1 MTPVRNRFSP
11 AWLLAAVLVSTG
23 PAYAEQADRQKPM
36 NIEAD
41 ALRFDDAKQTS
52 QFNGNVV
59 VTQGSLIIRSDRMD
73 VSQDAKGEQVG
84 IAYGSAGKRAFFR
97 QKRDLVDEYIEGEA
111 IRLEYDSKAAEMRLI
126 GNAEMRRYVGAK
138 LSDTTSG
145 QRIVYR
151 TDSEVFTVDGSHNHG
166 TSTRVRAT
174 LSPRKTQEA
183 APATSNTAP
192 AATAPTSAN
201 PARTPTTQPQQGPA
215 ATPSAPLRGS
225 QQLSEP
231 QP

>member
-1 MTPVRNRFSP
+1 MTSVRTLIPS
-11 AWLLAAVLVSTG
+11 AWLLLALWACST
-23 PAYAEQADRQKPM
+23 PAQAEQADRQKPM
-36 NIEAD
+36 NVEAD

-59 VTQGSLIIRSDRMD
+59 VTQGSLIIRSERMD
-73 VSQDAKGEQVG
+73 VRQDAQGEQVG

-97 QKRDLVDEYIEGEA
+97 QKRDKVDEYIEGEA
-111 IRLEYDSKAAEMRLI
+111 LRLEYDSKAAEMRLI

-151 TDSEVFTVDGSHNHG
+151 TDSEVFTVDGSHNREG
-166 TSTRVRAT
+166 ASSRVRAT
-174 LSPRKTQEA
+174 LSPRKTQEPA
-183 APATSNTAP
+183 APSAAP
-192 AATAPTSAN
+192 GSE
-201 PARTPTTQPQQGPA
+201 
-215 ATPSAPLRGS
+215 TPSQQPNSAQPSPHGAVLRGS
-225 QQLSEP
+225 ESLTEP